1 MPGEITFDHCCRI
14 ILEDWRG
21 RRDSVAPE
29 LRDYRRLLLM
39 LLCKEFGIWW
49 DDDWQ
54 ESPRDAGLPALVSTL
69 MRNYAGLGSPFAGWI
84 KYTPLP
90 GEQEV
95 WHRHQPRLDAA
106 EKAIKQRWVA
116 LFRDLLLL
124 RWPEAAHRRTSWEKL
139 RKLGLREPPV
149 VDDDFF

>member
-54 ESPRDAGLPALVSTL
+54 SRHE
-69 MRNYAGLGSPFAGWI
+69 
-84 KYTPLP
+84 TPVFPLSS
-90 GEQEV
+90 
-95 WHRHQPRLDAA
+95 
-106 EKAIKQRWVA
+106 
-116 LFRDLLLL
+116 
-124 RWPEAAHRRTSWEKL
+124 RR
-139 RKLGLREPPV
+139 
-149 VDDDFF
+149 